1 MVYKYNRKTEKMDL
15 DRLSDAIEAVKNA
28 DLTIKAAS
36 KVLNVDRNTLRKY
49 LRNGIPSKV
58 PTQGRF
64 HTVFNVDHADL
75 SLNE

>member
-15 DRLSDAIEAVKNA
+15 DRLSDAIEAVKNG

-36 KVLNVDRNTLRKY
+36 RDMKYLNVDRNTLSKY

-64 HTVFNVDHADL
+64 HTVFNVDH
-75 SLNE
+75 